1 MLPRPCGIVHPV
13 AARRHGSPRRYK
25 TETLD
30 VFVRP
35 IDGSGAPAMLR
46 AASDM
51 YGSPLISTG
60 SAPSQ
65 YSGGTCPTPMGT
77 PSITHVSLSEVLA
90 AMSRA
95 LDLTEGQSLGH
106 TVRTTIIGMRIA
118 EELDLS
124 AFDRV
129 ALYGALLLKDSG
141 SSGQSRVAEVI
152 DAQDSQ
158 PRRRLTLSP
167 AHALTA
173 FKSAG
178 GESIRAFGSL
188 FKRSKRAGMHGMLT
202 RAERGESI
210 ALRLGF
216 STATADGIR
225 HIEEHWDGTGIPDK
239 RVGHEIPLFSR
250 IIFVA
255 QTLDAFYTQRG
266 LAPAMRMLRERSG
279 TWFDPQLVRI
289 ARSFREDIP
298 WWESLQSPDA
308 TSMAVAVEPQQHTR
322 FVDDRGLDE
331 VARAFAEIIDAKS
344 SYTYQHSTNVAKY
357 ARATAFE
364 LGFEKRDVA
373 VLNRA
378 ALLHDV
384 GKLGVSS
391 RILDKAGPMT
401 DEERAEMQRHPLYT
415 WEILQRVGAFATFA
429 RTAAL
434 HHEKLDGTGYPW
446 GVKAEDLDVPSRI
459 LCVADIYEAL
469 TANRPYRAGLSRD
482 AALKIIRSGSGK
494 HVCPMAT
501 EALTEA
507 TRHLRVAIAS

>member
-1 MLPRPCGIVHPV
+1 M
-13 AARRHGSPRRYK
+13 
-25 TETLD
+25 
-30 VFVRP
+30 
-35 IDGSGAPAMLR
+35 GA
-46 AASDM
+46 
-51 YGSPLISTG
+51 
-60 SAPSQ
+60 
-65 YSGGTCPTPMGT
+65 

-95 LDLTEGQSLGH
+95 LDLTEGQSVGH

-141 SSGQSRVAEVI
+141 SSGQSRVAEVVGA
-152 DAQDSQ
+152 DEPQ
-158 PRRRLTLSP
+158 RRRITLTP
-167 AHALTA
+167 AYALTA
-173 FKSAG
+173 IKSVSG
-178 GESIRAFGSL
+178 DSLRAMAAL
-188 FKRSKRAGMHGMLT
+188 FRRSKRALPHGMLS
-202 RAERGESI
+202 RAERGESM
-210 ALRLGF
+210 ALRMGF
-216 STATADGIR
+216 STATADAIR
-225 HIEEHWDGTGIPDK
+225 HIDEHWDGTGMPDA

-250 IIFVA
+250 IILVA
-255 QTLDAFYTQRG
+255 QTLDAFHMQRG
-266 LAPAMRMLRERSG
+266 LAAAMRMLREKSG
-279 TWFDPQLVRI
+279 NWFDPQVVRI
-289 ARSFREDIP
+289 ARSFREDAV

-308 TSMAVAVEPQQHTR
+308 TAMAVAVEPQQHTR

-384 GKLGVSS
+384 GKLGISS
-391 RILDKAGPMT
+391 SILDKAGPMT
-401 DEERAEMQRHPLYT
+401 DDERAEMQRHPLYT
-415 WEILQRVGAFATFA
+415 WEILQRVGAFAGFA

-446 GVKAEDLDVPSRI
+446 GVKAEDLDVPARI

-494 HVCPMAT
+494 HVCPMAC

-507 TRHLRVAIAS
+507 TRHLRVAMAS

>member
-1 MLPRPCGIVHPV
+1 
-13 AARRHGSPRRYK
+13 
-25 TETLD
+25 
-30 VFVRP
+30 
-35 IDGSGAPAMLR
+35 
-46 AASDM
+46 
-51 YGSPLISTG
+51 
-60 SAPSQ
+60 
-65 YSGGTCPTPMGT
+65 
-77 PSITHVSLSEVLA
+77 
-90 AMSRA
+90 MSRA
-95 LDLTEGQSLGH
+95 LDLTEGQSVGH
-106 TVRTTIIGMRIA
+106 TVRTTIIGMRLA

-141 SSGQSRVAEVI
+141 SSGQSRVEEVLKADSP
-152 DAQDSQ
+152 DARARGGISVL
-158 PRRRLTLSP
+158 PSR
-167 AHALTA
+167 ALNA
-173 FKSAG
+173 FKLAG
-178 GESIRAFGSL
+178 GSFL
-188 FKRSKRAGMHGMLT
+188 KRKGPASAQPKLLT
-202 RAERGESI
+202 RAERGESM
-210 ALRLGF
+210 ALRMGF
-216 STATADGIR
+216 STATADAIR
-225 HIEEHWDGTGIPDK
+225 HIDEHWDGTGIPD
-239 RVGHEIPLFSR
+239 RRIGHEIPLFSR
-250 IIFVA
+250 IILLA

-266 LAPAMRMLRERSG
+266 LLAAMKMIRERSNE
-279 TWFDPQLVRI
+279 WFDPQLVRI
-289 ARSFREDIP
+289 ARSWREDID

-308 TSMAVAVEPQQHTR
+308 TAMAVAVEPQQHTR
-322 FVDDRGLDE
+322 YVDDKGLDD

-373 VLNRA
+373 ILNRA
-378 ALLHDV
+378 ALLHDI

-415 WEILQRVGAFATFA
+415 WEILQRVGAFKGFA

-446 GVKAEDLDVPSRI
+446 GVKAEELDVPSRI

-469 TANRPYRAGLSRD
+469 TAHRPYRAGLTRD
-482 AALKIIRSGSGK
+482 AALKIISSGNGK
-494 HVCPMAT
+494 HVCPLAT

>member
-1 MLPRPCGIVHPV
+1 VQASPAPV
-13 AARRHGSPRRYK
+13 
-25 TETLD
+25 TN
-30 VFVRP
+30 
-35 IDGSGAPAMLR
+35 
-46 AASDM
+46 
-51 YGSPLISTG
+51 
-60 SAPSQ
+60 
-65 YSGGTCPTPMGT
+65 
-77 PSITHVSLSEVLA
+77 VSLSEVLA

-95 LDLTEGQSLGH
+95 LDLTEGQSVGH
-106 TVRTTIIGMRIA
+106 TVRTTIIGMRLA

-141 SSGQSRVAEVI
+141 SCGQSRVEEVLSA
-152 DAQDSQ
+152 DSPESQ
-158 PRRRLTLSP
+158 PRRGMGALSSR
-167 AHALTA
+167 ALNA
-173 FKSAG
+173 FKLAG
-178 GESIRAFGSL
+178 GNL
-188 FKRSKRAGMHGMLT
+188 LKRKGPASVQSRLVT
-202 RAERGESI
+202 RAERGESM
-210 ALRLGF
+210 ALRMGF
-216 STATADGIR
+216 STATADAIR
-225 HIEEHWDGTGIPDK
+225 HIDEHWNGTGIPD
-239 RVGHEIPLFSR
+239 RRIGHEIPLFSR
-250 IIFVA
+250 IILLA

-266 LAPAMRMLRERSG
+266 LLAAMKMIRERSNE
-279 TWFDPQLVRI
+279 WFDPQLVRI
-289 ARSFREDIP
+289 ARSWREDID

-308 TSMAVAVEPQQHTR
+308 TAMAVAVEPQQHTR
-322 FVDDRGLDE
+322 YVDDKGLDD

-364 LGFEKRDVA
+364 LGFEKREVA
-373 VLNRA
+373 ILNRA
-378 ALLHDV
+378 ALLHDI

-415 WEILQRVGAFATFA
+415 WEILQRVGAFKGFA

-446 GVKAEDLDVPSRI
+446 GVKAEELDVPSRI

-469 TANRPYRAGLSRD
+469 TAHRPYRAGLTRD
-482 AALKIIRSGSGK
+482 AALKIISSGNGK
-494 HVCPMAT
+494 HVCPLAT

>member
-1 MLPRPCGIVHPV
+1 M
-13 AARRHGSPRRYK
+13 
-25 TETLD
+25 
-30 VFVRP
+30 
-35 IDGSGAPAMLR
+35 
-46 AASDM
+46 
-51 YGSPLISTG
+51 
-60 SAPSQ
+60 
-65 YSGGTCPTPMGT
+65 

-95 LDLTEGQSLGH
+95 LDLTEGQSVGH

-141 SSGQSRVAEVI
+141 SSGQSRVAEVV
-152 DAQDSQ
+152 DTAE
-158 PRRRLTLSP
+158 PRRNRISLSP

-173 FKSAG
+173 IKSAG
-178 GESIRAFGSL
+178 GDSLRAVGAL
-188 FKRSKRAGMHGMLT
+188 FRRSKRTVPHGMLT
-202 RAERGESI
+202 RAERGESM
-210 ALRLGF
+210 ALRMGF
-216 STATADGIR
+216 STATADAIR
-225 HIEEHWDGTGIPDK
+225 HIDEHWDGTGIPDG

-250 IIFVA
+250 IILVA

-266 LAPAMRMLRERSG
+266 LAAAMRMLRERSG
-279 TWFDPQLVRI
+279 NWFDPQLVRI
-289 ARSFREDIP
+289 ARSFREDVP

-308 TSMAVAVEPQQHTR
+308 TAMAVAVEPQQHTR

-364 LGFEKRDVA
+364 LGLEKRDVA

-384 GKLGVSS
+384 GKLGISS
-391 RILDKAGPMT
+391 SILDKAGPMT
-401 DEERAEMQRHPLYT
+401 DDERAEMQRHPLYT

-446 GVKAEDLDVPSRI
+446 GVKAEDLDVPARI

-469 TANRPYRAGLSRD
+469 TAHRPYRAGLSRD
-482 AALKIIRSGSGK
+482 AALKIIHSGSGK
-494 HVCPMAT
+494 HVCPMAC